1 MEADFERD
9 FPTFSGNH
17 QQNPL
22 NHGRY
27 MLDWSFIEQNGF
39 KLLNFVDKNHYT
51 CEFEK
56 VW

>member
-9 FPTFSGNH
+9 FPAFSGNH

-22 NHGRY
+22 IHGRY
-27 MLDWSFIEQNGF
+27 MLDWSFIEQNAF

-51 CEFEK
+51 CEFER

>member
-9 FPTFSGNH
+9 FPAFSGNH

-27 MLDWSFIEQNGF
+27 MLDWSFIEQNRF
-39 KLLNFVDKNHYT
+39 KLLNFVNKNNYP
-51 CEFEK
+51 CEFEN

>member
-9 FPTFSGNH
+9 FPAFSGNH

-22 NHGRY
+22 NHGWY
-27 MLDWSFIEQNGF
+27 MLDWSFIEQNAF
-39 KLLNFVDKNHYT
+39 KLLNFVDKNHYP
-51 CEFEK
+51 CEFEN